1 MLLQA
6 EPDEYGCYDRQI
18 HIKLKNLRKDNNV
31 CCKVARCMEEEL
43 EILEDVSPLGLKRSR
58 DSAVDIGAEND
69 DNGNKKY
76 RVRKDDIFVKN

>member
-1 MLLQA
+1 
-6 EPDEYGCYDRQI
+6 
-18 HIKLKNLRKDNNV
+18 
-31 CCKVARCMEEEL
+31 MEEEL

-69 DNGNKKY
+69 DNANKKY